1 MKRIKNAQ
9 VFVVIFFIFLTL
21 FTFRSYVWKHQVP
34 LPFNLLAVLYSPWKY
49 QTWPGYPL
57 GVQNKPLGFDNLKL
71 FYPYRTFTT
80 AEFKQGRIPLWN
92 PYVFS
97 GNVHAATYQSAVWYP
112 LNILYFV
119 LPQADAWSVFI
130 LLQPILVGWFTYLFL
145 RSLGQSKAAG
155 FLGAVGFA
163 YSGWMIALWEEAL
176 VLVHSIL
183 WLPLALFA
191 SNLIW
196 EGKHQKQGFLL
207 LVIALSFSILAG
219 FLQMSIYVFAT
230 VILWNIYRY
239 RAANTQNRTRG
250 SGVVVMGVIAG
261 ILVSAIQWVG
271 AFEAYL
277 LSSRG
282 VVNAKFLFDQF
293 LSPVTHLITFI
304 VPDFWGNPGS
314 YNYFSS
320 LVYIQERV
328 VYIGIFVFIFAIFM
342 YCIRTSRDINFWK
355 IFTAAT
361 LSLGFALPTSWI
373 WYVFHVPILSVAQ
386 PARIF
391 VLSTFGLCILAGYGI
406 DAMNREGSRRIFS
419 RIILS
424 IGVVVGFL
432 WTYVMCV
439 WFIVHIKSFL
449 FDWCL
454 GQSTRLCSDIGN
466 FYDQKWPYLTATV
479 SLRNLLLPTVFL
491 IIAWGSFHF
500 MKKNRT
506 VFFVT
511 ALIATIMGSLYFA
524 NKMLYFSDRLF
535 EYPQTMPIST
545 LGSLAG
551 INRVWSYGDGYIM
564 RNVLSYYN
572 IFSPEGYDALYPQRY
587 GELLYTIGTKGVVT
601 DQINRTD
608 VSLGETGQNELMT
621 NNPRRLRLMSLLGV
635 KYIME
640 HKEDNGKDAILPEKR
655 FPPNLF
661 DLVWQND
668 AWRIWQYKDALPRT
682 FIAHDILIEN
692 DPQKIVD
699 QLYNS
704 NVNLH
709 STVILEKPFSLLTE
723 DLGAQGEESASISAY
738 EANRVTITVYA
749 KSPGVLFLSDT
760 YYPGWEAYVDGK
772 KTPIYRAN
780 YAFRAVPVRQG
791 QHTVTFLYRPAS
803 FILGVVLSNIGI
815 IFIIFVSVYLF
826 LRQKS
831 VVARRG
837 TMQKLVK
844 GV

>member
-1 MKRIKNAQ
+1 M
-9 VFVVIFFIFLTL
+9 VIFFVFLTL
-21 FTFRSYVWKHQVP
+21 FTFRAYVWKHQVP
-34 LPFNLLAVLYSPWKY
+34 LPFNLLAFLYSPWKY
-49 QTWPGYPL
+49 QTWPDYPL

-80 AEFKQGRIPLWN
+80 EEFKQGRIPLWN

-97 GNVHAATYQSAVWYP
+97 GNIHAATYQSAVWYP
-112 LNILYFV
+112 LNILYFI
-119 LPQADAWSVFI
+119 LPQADAWSILI

-145 RSLGQSKAAG
+145 RSLGQSKAASL
-155 FLGAVGFA
+155 LGAVGFA
-163 YSGWMIALWEEAL
+163 FSGWMIAMWEEAL
-176 VLVHSIL
+176 VLVHSVL

-207 LVIALSFSILAG
+207 LAIALSFSILAG

-230 VILWNIYRY
+230 VFLWNIYRY
-239 RAANTQNRTRG
+239 RAANTQNRSRG
-250 SGVVVMGVIAG
+250 TGVVAMSFVAG
-261 ILVSAIQWVG
+261 ILMSGVQWVP
-271 AFEAYL
+271 ALEAYL

-328 VYIGIFVFIFAIFM
+328 IYIGIFVFIFAIFM

-355 IFTAAT
+355 IFTAVT
-361 LSLGFALPTSWI
+361 LSLGFVLPTSWI
-373 WYVFHVPILSVAQ
+373 WYTFHVPILSVAQ

-406 DAMNREGSRRIFS
+406 DGMNREGSRRIFL
-419 RIILS
+419 RIIFC
-424 IGVVVGFL
+424 IGAVIGLL
-432 WTYVMCV
+432 WVYVIGIWLMV
-439 WFIVHIKSFL
+439 QNKSFL
-449 FDWCL
+449 
-454 GQSTRLCSDIGN
+454 S
-466 FYDQKWPYLTATV
+466 KWPYLVATV
-479 SLRNLLLPTVFL
+479 SLRNLLLPTIFL
-491 IIAWGSFHF
+491 IVAWGSFRF
-500 MKKNRT
+500 LKKNRT
-506 VFFVT
+506 AFIITIF
-511 ALIATIMGSLYFA
+511 IATIMGSIYFA
-524 NKMLYFSDRLF
+524 NKMLYFSDRKF
-535 EYPQTMPIST
+535 EYPPLEPIIT
-545 LGSLAG
+545 LRNLAG
-551 INRVWSYGDGYIM
+551 DDRVWSYGNGYII
-564 RNVLSYYN
+564 RNMLSYYR

-608 VSLGETGQNELMT
+608 VTLGETSQNELMT
-621 NNPRRLRLMSLLGV
+621 SSSERLRLMFLLGV
-635 KYIME
+635 KYVIE
-640 HKEDNGKDAILPEKR
+640 HKEDSGKDTILPEKR

-661 DLVWQND
+661 VLTWQND

-682 FIAHDILIEN
+682 SIAHDVIIQN

-704 NVNLH
+704 NVNLLN
-709 STVILEKPFSLLTE
+709 TVILEDPLSLPTAG
-723 DLGAQGEESASISAY
+723 LGAQREESASISAY

-760 YYPGWEAYVDGK
+760 YFPGWEAYVDGVQTK
-772 KTPIYRAN
+772 IYRAD
-780 YAFRAVPVRQG
+780 YAFRAVPVG
-791 QHTVTFLYRPAS
+791 VGNHTVIFTYDPLS
-803 FILGVVLSNIGI
+803 FKIGVAGSVIGVALLLGMALVSRR
-815 IFIIFVSVYLF
+815 FIE
-826 LRQKS
+826 
-831 VVARRG
+831 A
-837 TMQKLVK
+837 
-844 GV
+844 